1 MKRVRCAIYTRKSSE
16 EGLEQDFNSLDAQ
29 YEACSAY
36 ILSQASEGWH
46 QNAER
51 YDDGGHSGGTL
62 ERPALKRLLNDVETG
77 LIDIIIVYKLDRLT
91 RSLLDFA
98 QLVARLDKAGV
109 SFVSITQSFNTTTS
123 MGWLTLN
130 MLLSFAQFEREV
142 TAERIR
148 DKIAA
153 SKAKGM
159 WMGGTSPLG
168 YAPDG
173 RSLSIVPDH
182 AKLIR
187 HIYGRYLDIGN
198 VRLLAD
204 ELAREG
210 IGLPIRTTS
219 SGRSFGGGV
228 FTRGQLYRI
237 LSNPIYI
244 GQISHGAKSYTGLH
258 EAIFDE
264 ATWNK
269 VQAKLADSVRGQR
282 QQSSAKHPSPLAGLL
297 FDQSGEP
304 LVATHAVKRGR
315 RYRYYVSR
323 SLQHGGDAKA
333 NDGMRI
339 LARDIE
345 ALVRNHLAALLAD
358 PVALLSQAG
367 VALPSPDQLTRMMAK
382 GDRAAKALR
391 GDGDSPS
398 RKDVAAIVER
408 ITIGSDEIR
417 IATRVPALLAMLGDP
432 PDQTQPKSTTLTTT
446 INACLK
452 RSGMAMR
459 MVLSDGTAAAASQP
473 DQTLIRT
480 IARALRWWQRLSS
493 EPELTP
499 TSLAAA
505 EGVTPSYL
513 TRVLRLAF
521 LDPAIIQM
529 ILDGS
534 APASLTAKRLT
545 QPGAI
550 AICWHEQRRTMG
562 IAACR

>member
-1 MKRVRCAIYTRKSSE
+1 
-16 EGLEQDFNSLDAQ
+16 
-29 YEACSAY
+29 
-36 ILSQASEGWH
+36 
-46 QNAER
+46 
-51 YDDGGHSGGTL
+51 
-62 ERPALKRLLNDVETG
+62 
-77 LIDIIIVYKLDRLT
+77 
-91 RSLLDFA
+91 
-98 QLVARLDKAGV
+98 
-109 SFVSITQSFNTTTS
+109 
-123 MGWLTLN
+123 
-130 MLLSFAQFEREV
+130 
-142 TAERIR
+142 
-148 DKIAA
+148 
-153 SKAKGM
+153 M
-159 WMGGTSPLG
+159 WMGGTPPLG

-173 RSLSIVPDH
+173 RSLSIATGH

-210 IGLPIRTTS
+210 TGLPIRTTS
-219 SGRSFGGGV
+219 SGRSFGGGA

-244 GQISHGAKSYTGLH
+244 GQISHGAKNYTGLH
-258 EAIFDE
+258 EAIIDQ
-264 ATWNK
+264 ATWDT

-282 QQSSAKHPSPLAGLL
+282 QQSNAKCPSPLARLL

-304 LVATHAVKRGR
+304 LVATHAVKQGR

-323 SLQHGGDAKA
+323 SLQHGGNAKA
-333 NDGMRI
+333 NDGIRI
-339 LARDIE
+339 PARDIE
-345 ALVRNHLAALLAD
+345 ALVRDHLTALLAD
-358 PVALLSQAG
+358 PVALFSQAG
-367 VALPSPDQLTRMMAK
+367 APLPPPQQLTQMLAK
-382 GDRAAKALR
+382 GERVAKAMR
-391 GDGDSPS
+391 GDSDSAG
-398 RKDVAAIVER
+398 RLDIAAMVER
-408 ITIGSDEIR
+408 ITIGSDEVTIT
-417 IATRVPALLAMLGDP
+417 TRVTALLAVLGYP
-432 PDQTQPKSTTLTTT
+432 PDQPQPASPSLSTT
-446 INACLK
+446 INASLK
-452 RSGMAMR
+452 RSGLAMR
-459 MVLSDGTAAAASQP
+459 MVLSDGTAVASQP

-480 IARALRWWQRLSS
+480 IARAMRWWQRLSS

-562 IAACR
+562 IAPRR